1 MAWAPCSC
9 GTYGQ
14 GLTRQWPA
22 SIGEMS
28 LAGLLQSHPEE
39 RFTCLSL
46 PFSLS
51 IDYGPDGT
59 LITPAVG

>member
-1 MAWAPCSC
+1 MAWAPCSY

-28 LAGLLQSHPEE
+28 LAGGLQII
-39 RFTCLSL
+39 L
-46 PFSLS
+46 
-51 IDYGPDGT
+51 
-59 LITPAVG
+59 